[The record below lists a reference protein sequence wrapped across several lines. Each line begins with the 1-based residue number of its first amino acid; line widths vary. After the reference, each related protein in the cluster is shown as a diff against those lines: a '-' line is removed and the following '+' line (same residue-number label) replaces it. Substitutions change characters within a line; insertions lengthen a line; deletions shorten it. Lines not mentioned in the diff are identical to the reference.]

1 MITPQIA
8 QIKQISF
15 LIVVVVLLLHDL
27 RDFLNALYLL
37 QLIHDRLRVFPVVDA
52 QLDAAVEQ
60 TVVAADGEFVDIDV
74 HLRGDDS
81 RNIYEDTH
89 TVDTLNADGGVE
101 EQLFMHVPL
110 GIEDAVAETT
120 LQLIGHRTGAL
131 VDFYLVLVVDISQ
144 DVVSGNGV
152 TAVLELILS
161 DSFLANVDG

>member
-101 EQLFMHVPL
+101 E
-110 GIEDAVAETT
+110 
-120 LQLIGHRTGAL
+120 
-131 VDFYLVLVVDISQ
+131 
-144 DVVSGNGV
+144 
-152 TAVLELILS
+152 
-161 DSFLANVDG
+161 